1 MTIDFKKI
9 QIDEELEDLLPGL
22 SEDDSNSLTQSLIE
36 NGFDQKFGRIKVW
49 FPEDND
55 GTGYIVDGHNRYKI
69 CRKNDIELSDYCF
82 EPVYFDSK
90 EEVIKWMLEN
100 QLARRNL
107 QTIQRIAIAE
117 KYRPIFERQA
127 KANQSLGGG
136 DKRSENYQ
144 KSAEPNL
151 AQAVD
156 KKRNLTTDEKLS
168 KISGVKK
175 TTYKMGAKVLKSG
188 SDDLKQRVLSG
199 KISISSGY
207 RELRKSESENLVL
220 KKEKNNTPEQR
231 IIEADNRMN
240 EIDRKIAD
248 LKNERENL
256 MRKRSMMFEA
266 LDIECELKYEF
277 FISDDNYLGL
287 GVIIRKCRFYIEKG
301 EKKQIFVEC
310 GVYPNECPNIFY
322 IDKIPGKYKNDFLML
337 WKKAYQEDLLYKKK
351 IDEENEKKWQKKYS
365 DAFKKIF
372 DESSINKVD
381 DESKIYYKKFYR
393 VLATVFHPDSPNG
406 DAESMKYVNGLKELW
421 GV

>member
-9 QIDEELEDLLPGL
+9 QIDEELADLLPKL
-22 SEDDSNSLTQSLIE
+22 SEDDSSSLTQSLLD

-55 GTGYIVDGHNRYKI
+55 GTGYIVDGHNRYKM
-69 CRKNDIELSDYCF
+69 CSKNGIELSDYCF
-82 EPVYFDSK
+82 EPVFFDSK
-90 EEVIKWMLEN
+90 EDVIKWMLEN

-117 KYRPIFERQA
+117 KYRPIFEKQA

-144 KSAEPNL
+144 KSVVPNL

-175 TTYKMGAKVLKSG
+175 TTYKMGAKVLKS
-188 SDDLKQRVLSG
+188 DNEDLKQRVLSG
-199 KISISSGY
+199 KMSISSGY
-207 RELRKSESENLVL
+207 RELRKSENENLVL
-220 KKEKNNTPEQR
+220 NKEENNAPEQR

-256 MRKRSMMFEA
+256 MRKRSMIFES

-277 FISDDNYLGL
+277 FISDDNYLEL
-287 GVIIRKCRFYIEKG
+287 GVIIRECRFYIETDG
-301 EKKQIFVEC
+301 SKQIFVEC
-310 GVYPNECPNIFY
+310 GVYPSECPDIFY
-322 IDKIPGKYKNDFLML
+322 VNKIPERYKNDFLML
-337 WKKAYQEDLLYKKK
+337 WKKAYKEDAEYTRK
-351 IDEENEKKWQKKYS
+351 ESEKKNEE
-365 DAFKKIF
+365 FKRKHREAVIN
-372 DESSINKVD
+372 DINKCND
-381 DESKIYYKKFYR
+381 FYKQCYR
-393 VLATVFHPDSPNG
+393 ILAKCIHPDTGGSVEAMQCLNQ
-406 DAESMKYVNGLKELW
+406 LKVMW
-421 GV
+421 GI